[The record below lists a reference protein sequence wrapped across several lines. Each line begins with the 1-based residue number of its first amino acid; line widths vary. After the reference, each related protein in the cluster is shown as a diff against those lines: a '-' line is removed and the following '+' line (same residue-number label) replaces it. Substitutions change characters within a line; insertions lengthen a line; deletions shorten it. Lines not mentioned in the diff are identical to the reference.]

1 VPRTVIQFERLRL
14 SGFKSF
20 VDPVEVPISP
30 GMTGIVGPNGCG
42 KSNLVEALTWVMGET
57 SARQMR
63 GAEMDDV
70 IFGGSATRPSR
81 NLAEAVLVLDNKDRN
96 APAQFNDT
104 DTIEVLRRIDRG
116 RGSTYRVNG
125 KEVRAKDVHILFA
138 DASAGPRSPAIINQG
153 RVGALISS
161 KATDRRSLLEEAAGI
176 GGLHARRH
184 EAELRLRAAEAN
196 LTRLE
201 DVVGAL
207 ANELTALKRQARQAS
222 RYRNLTEHIRD
233 AEIRLLAARWT
244 AAAAALAAALESV
257 TEAER
262 EVETLTGLAAEAGTR
277 QVEAAAQL
285 PELRRHEAEAAAVI
299 QRLAGVRE
307 RLDAE
312 EERIA
317 GAQRELNQ
325 RLAQLAADLDREAA
339 LSADATRA
347 LSALAEE
354 RDALLSARAGH
365 EEREAEARIA
375 ADEAAATA
383 RSLQGELDIAVT
395 QAAAIEAERAAA
407 QRALG
412 EASGRHARLA
422 ARAAELTNQLDRARA
437 EIVDPVAVD
446 AAAAELEAARLRVDG
461 ARGDTAEAERRR
473 AEAQSAY
480 DRARDHL
487 RTLQGERAG
496 LLAEA
501 KALAD
506 LLGRPDEAPLP
517 SLAERV
523 IVPHEF
529 EAALGAALGDDLS
542 APVDVDAP
550 AAWRTLPP
558 LDDVTALPEGAQPLS
573 ALIQAPDTLTRRLSQ
588 TGLVESET
596 GALLQPRLK
605 PGQRLVSRAGD
616 LWRWDGYTLRAGAMA
631 AATARLHHRNRLR
644 DLEPLIAESQR
655 ACNSA
660 EADVAEHAQA
670 SEQAIAGERAA
681 RDALRAAEQDFAQ
694 RREAHATLSAR
705 AVAAAS
711 RLQALTEQDT
721 ATRADLAEAEAAEIA
736 ARDAAAPRPED
747 DLVRARVIDL
757 RAILAERH
765 ARQVETEGRRDRLRG
780 EAAERDR
787 RLSAIDA
794 EQASWTERAGAAERQ
809 SAALTERRAN
819 ATLELERLAALPAAL
834 AEQRA
839 ALRDETLAA
848 EDRRRIAASALAD
861 GEQTQTA
868 ADRAVREAE
877 HALAAAREERVRR
890 EGSVATCREGS
901 KGIAERIAE
910 RLDLSPEDLM
920 ALPEAQEPGDLAE
933 VEARWQKLTRE
944 RDGMGPVN
952 LRAEEEA
959 AELEKRIADLNAE
972 RDDLVAAIAR
982 LRRGIGEL
990 NQEGRQRLL
999 DSFETVNRQ
1008 FTILFT
1014 RLFGGGRAH
1023 LTLTESEDPLEAGLE
1038 IMASPPGKK
1047 LQVLSLLSGGEQAL
1061 TALALLFAVFM
1072 ANPAPVC
1079 VLDEVDAPLDDAN
1092 VDRFCTMVQEIAQAV
1107 RTRFLLVTHHRMTM
1121 ARVDRLFG
1129 VTMAER
1135 GVSTLVSVDLDTAEM
1150 LRERA

>member
-1 VPRTVIQFERLRL
+1 MIHFDRLRL

-57 SARQMR
+57 SARLMR

-81 NLAEAVLVLDNKDRN
+81 NLAEAVLVLDNKERN
-96 APAQFNDT
+96 APSQFNDS
-104 DTIEVLRRIDRG
+104 DTIEVSRRIDRG

-153 RVGALISS
+153 RVGAIISS

-196 LTRLE
+196 LARLE

-207 ANELTALKRQARQAS
+207 ANELTGLKRQARQAS
-222 RYRNLTEHIRD
+222 RYRNLTEHIRA
-233 AEIRLLAARWT
+233 AETRLLAARWT
-244 AAAAALAAALESV
+244 AASSALAATLDGVA
-257 TEAER
+257 EAER
-262 EVETLTGLAAEAGTR
+262 EVETLTGLAAAAGTR
-277 QVEAAAQL
+277 QVEAAAGL
-285 PELRRHEAEAAAVI
+285 PELRRRETECAAEI
-299 QRLAGVRE
+299 QRLLGVRE

-312 EERIA
+312 EERIS
-317 GAQRELNQ
+317 GMQRDLNN
-325 RLAQLAADLDREAA
+325 RLAQIEADLSREAA
-339 LSADATRA
+339 LAADAARA
-347 LSALAEE
+347 LAALTGE
-354 RDALLSARAGH
+354 RDALIAARAGH
-365 EEREAEARIA
+365 EEREAEARQA
-375 ADEAAATA
+375 AEEASAAARA
-383 RSLQGELDIAVT
+383 VQADLDQAVT
-395 QAAAIEAERAAA
+395 QAAAMEAERAAA
-407 QRALG
+407 QRALA
-412 EASGRHARLA
+412 EASTRHARLA
-422 ARAAELTNQLDRARA
+422 ARANELAAQLDRART
-437 EIVDPVAVD
+437 EMVDPALVED
-446 AAAAELEAARLRVDG
+446 ASAQLDQASARVEAQRAA
-461 ARGDTAEAERRR
+461 TSEAESRR
-473 AEAQSAY
+473 AETQSAY
-480 DRARDHL
+480 DRARDTL
-487 RTLQGERAG
+487 RILQGERAG

-517 SLAERV
+517 PLAERV
-523 IVPHEF
+523 IVPPEY

-550 AAWRTLPP
+550 VSWRTLPP
-558 LDDVTALPEGAQPLS
+558 LADFAALPMGAQSMSL
-573 ALIQAPDTLTRRLSQ
+573 LIQAPETLARRLSQ
-588 TGLVESET
+588 TGLVEPGM
-596 GALLQPRLK
+596 GAVLQSQLK

-616 LWRWDGYTLRAGAMA
+616 LWRWDGYTLRAGTMA

-644 DLEPLIAESQR
+644 DLDPLIAESQR
-655 ACNSA
+655 VCNSA
-660 EADVAEHAQA
+660 EADAAELATA
-670 SEQAIAGERAA
+670 SEQATLGERAA
-681 RDALRAAEQDFAQ
+681 RDALRTAEAEFAS
-694 RREAHATLSAR
+694 RRDAQTAIASR
-705 AVAAAS
+705 AAATTS
-711 RLQALTEQDT
+711 RLAALTEQDS
-721 ATRADLAEAEAAEIA
+721 ATRTDLAEAEAAETG
-736 ARDAAAPRPED
+736 ARATAAPRPED
-747 DLVRARVIDL
+747 DVMRARVAEL
-757 RAILAERH
+757 RATLAERH
-765 ARQVETEGRRDRLRG
+765 IRQVETEGRRDRLRG

-787 RLSAIDA
+787 RLAAIEA
-794 EQASWTERAGAAERQ
+794 EQANWTERAGAAERH
-809 SAALTERRAN
+809 SADLIERRTTASG
-819 ATLELERLAALPAAL
+819 ELERLAALPAEL
-834 AEQRA
+834 ARQRET
-839 ALRDETLAA
+839 LRDESLTA
-848 EDRRRIAASALAD
+848 EDHRRIAAAALAD
-861 GEQTQTA
+861 GEQAQTA

-877 HALAAAREERVRR
+877 HALSAAREERVRR
-890 EGSVATCREGS
+890 EGLVAAAREAS
-901 KGIAERIAE
+901 KGVAERIAE
-910 RLDLSPEDLM
+910 RLQLPPEELM
-920 ALPEAQEPGDLAE
+920 TLPEAQDPGDLAE
-933 VEARWQKLTRE
+933 VEARWQRLVRE

-959 AELEKRIADLNAE
+959 ADMEKRIGDLTAE
-972 RDDLVAAIAR
+972 REDLVAAIAR
-982 LRRGIGEL
+982 LRRGISEL

-999 DSFETVNRQ
+999 DSFETVNRE
-1008 FTILFT
+1008 FTVLFT

-1023 LTLTESEDPLEAGLE
+1023 LTLTESDDPLEAGLE

-1092 VDRFCTMVQEIAQAV
+1092 VDRFCSLVHEIGASI

-1135 GVSTLVSVDLDTAEM
+1135 GVSTLVSVDLDTAEV

>member
-1 VPRTVIQFERLRL
+1 MIQFERLRL

-20 VDPVEVPISP
+20 VDPVEVPIAP

-42 KSNLVEALTWVMGET
+42 KSNLVEALAWVMGET
-57 SARQMR
+57 SARLMR
-63 GAEMDDV
+63 GSEMDDV

-81 NLAEAVLVLDNKDRN
+81 NLAEVMMVLDNKERN
-96 APAQFNDT
+96 APSQFNDT
-104 DTIEVLRRIDRG
+104 DSIEVLRRIDRG

-161 KATDRRSLLEEAAGI
+161 KATDRRSLLEDAAGI

-207 ANELTALKRQARQAS
+207 SNELTALKRQARQAS
-222 RYRNLTEHIRD
+222 RYRNLTEHIRA
-233 AEIRLLAARWT
+233 AETRLLAARWS
-244 AAAAALAAALESV
+244 AASAALAAALGAV
-257 TEAER
+257 DEAER

-277 QVEAAAQL
+277 QADAAAQL
-285 PELRRHEAEAAAVI
+285 PDLRRRETECAAVI

-317 GAQRELNQ
+317 GAQRDLNN
-325 RLAQLAADLDREAA
+325 RLTQIAADLDREGA
-339 LSADATRA
+339 LSADAARA
-347 LSALAEE
+347 LTSLVQE
-354 RDALLSARAGH
+354 RDALHSARAGH
-365 EEREAEARIA
+365 DEQEIAARVA
-375 ADEAAATA
+375 ADEAGTAARA
-383 RSLQGELDIAVT
+383 VQSELDTAVT
-395 QAAAIEAERAAA
+395 QAAAMEAERSAA
-407 QRALG
+407 QRALA
-412 EASGRHARLA
+412 EASNRRARLA
-422 ARAAELTNQLDRARA
+422 TRAAELSAQLDRARA
-437 EIVDPVAVD
+437 EIVDPATVD
-446 AAAAELEAARLRVDG
+446 TASGDLESARQRVETQ
-461 ARGDTAEAERRR
+461 RTDTAEAEYRRI
-473 AEAQSAY
+473 EAQSAY
-480 DRARDHL
+480 DQARDLL

-517 SLAERV
+517 PLADRV
-523 IVPHEF
+523 IVPPEY

-550 AAWRTLPP
+550 VAWRTLPP
-558 LDDVTALPEGAQPLS
+558 LADFAALPMGAQSLS
-573 ALIQAPDTLTRRLSQ
+573 TLIEAPATLNRRLSQ
-588 TGLVESET
+588 TGLVEADM
-596 GALLQPRLK
+596 GAVLQPQLK

-616 LWRWDGYTLRAGAMA
+616 LWRWDGYTLRSGTMA

-644 DLEPLIAESQR
+644 DLDPLIADSQR

-660 EADVAEHAQA
+660 EADAVERASA
-670 SEQAIAGERAA
+670 SEQAVAAERDA
-681 RDALRAAEQDFAQ
+681 RNALRAAETEFAQ
-694 RREAHATLSAR
+694 RRDVHAALSAR
-705 AVAAAS
+705 AAAAES
-711 RLQALTEQDT
+711 RLTALVEQATT
-721 ATRADLAEAEAAEIA
+721 TRADLTEAETAEIA
-736 ARDAAAPRPED
+736 AQTTAAPRPED
-747 DLVRARVIDL
+747 DLMRARVVEL
-757 RAILAERH
+757 RALLAERH
-765 ARQVETEGRRDRLRG
+765 SRQVETEGRRDRLRG
-780 EAAERDR
+780 EAVERDR
-787 RLSAIDA
+787 RLAAIDT
-794 EQASWTERAGAAERQ
+794 EQASWTDRAAAAERQ
-809 SAALTERRAN
+809 SAALIERRAT
-819 ATLELERLAALPAAL
+819 ATEELERLAALPGEL
-834 AEQRA
+834 AVQRE
-839 ALRDETLAA
+839 ALRDETLTA
-848 EDRRRIAASALAD
+848 EDQRRVAAAALAD

-890 EGSVATCREGS
+890 EGLVAAAREAS
-901 KGIAERIAE
+901 KGVAERIVE
-910 RLDLSPEDLM
+910 RLEIQPEELM
-920 ALPEAQEPGDLAE
+920 TLPEAQDPGNLDE
-933 VEARWQKLTRE
+933 VEARWQKLIRE

-959 AELEKRIADLNAE
+959 AELEKRIADLTAE

-982 LRRGIGEL
+982 LRRGISEL

-1092 VDRFCTMVQEIAQAV
+1092 VDRFCTMVHEIAQTI

-1135 GVSTLVSVDLDTAEM
+1135 GVSTLVSVDLDTAEL

>member
-1 VPRTVIQFERLRL
+1 LIHFERLRL

-20 VDPVEVPISP
+20 VDAVDVPIAP

-42 KSNLVEALTWVMGET
+42 KSNLVEALAWVMGET
-57 SARQMR
+57 SARLMR

-81 NLAEAVLVLDNKDRN
+81 NLAEASLVLDNKDRN
-96 APAQFNDT
+96 APSQFNDS
-104 DTIEVLRRIDRG
+104 DTIEVIRRIDRG

-196 LTRLE
+196 LARLV

-207 ANELTALKRQARQAS
+207 SQELAGLKKQARQAS
-222 RYRNLTEHIRD
+222 RYRNLSEHIRA
-233 AEIRLLAARWT
+233 AETRLLAARWN
-244 AAAAALAAALESV
+244 AASAQLAATLDGVA
-257 TEAER
+257 EAER
-262 EVETLTGLAAEAGTR
+262 EVETLTGLAA
-277 QVEAAAQL
+277 AAATAQADAASRL
-285 PELRRHEAEAAAVI
+285 PELRRRESECAATI

-312 EERIA
+312 QERIA
-317 GAQRELNQ
+317 GAQRDLNDRVAQ
-325 RLAQLAADLDREAA
+325 FTSDLEREGTLA
-339 LSADATRA
+339 ADATRA
-347 LSALAEE
+347 AALLADERAALVAAREGHEQREEGARLAAEE
-354 RDALLSARAGH
+354 AG
-365 EEREAEARIA
+365 
-375 ADEAAATA
+375 AATRA
-383 RSLQGELDIAVT
+383 VQAELDQAVT
-395 QAAAIEAERAAA
+395 AAAAIDAERAAA
-407 QRALG
+407 QRALA
-412 EASGRHARLA
+412 EASTRRQRLTARAGELAVQLERARVDAVDPALLAGAESQLAEAA
-422 ARAAELTNQLDRARA
+422 ARIEARR
-437 EIVDPVAVD
+437 
-446 AAAAELEAARLRVDG
+446 AAAAEADA
-461 ARGDTAEAERRR
+461 RR
-473 AEAQSAY
+473 AQAQDEY
-480 DRARDHL
+480 DRVRDLL
-487 RTLQGERAG
+487 RTLQAERAG

-506 LLGRPDEAPLP
+506 LLGRPDQAPLP
-517 SLAERV
+517 PLAEQMV
-523 IVPHEF
+523 VPHEY
-529 EAALGAALGDDLS
+529 EAALGAALGDDLA
-542 APVDVDAP
+542 APVDADAP

-558 LDDVTALPEGAQPLS
+558 FEDYPPLPMGAQS
-573 ALIQAPDTLTRRLSQ
+573 FATLITAPATLARRMSQ
-588 TGLVESET
+588 TGLIEPDM
-596 GALLQPRLK
+596 GAVLQRQLR

-616 LWRWDGYTLRAGAMA
+616 LWRWDGYTLRAGTMA

-655 ACNSA
+655 GCNAA
-660 EADVAEHAQA
+660 EADASDRATASDQA
-670 SEQAIAGERAA
+670 TQNDRAA
-681 RDALRAAEQDFAQ
+681 RDGLRAAETEFAA
-694 RREAHATLSAR
+694 RRNEHGAIAAR
-705 AVAAAS
+705 SVAAAS
-711 RLQALTEQDT
+711 RLAALTEQDT
-721 ATRADLAEAEAAEIA
+721 ATRADLAEAEAAESA
-736 ARDAAAPRPED
+736 AQAAAAPRPDD
-747 DLVRARVIDL
+747 DLVRGRVAEL
-757 RAILAERH
+757 RALLAERQL
-765 ARQVETEGRRDRLRG
+765 RQVEAEGRRDRLRG
-780 EAAERDR
+780 EEAERNR
-787 RLSAIDA
+787 RLGAIDG
-794 EQASWTERAGAAERQ
+794 ERAGWIERADAALRHA
-809 SAALTERRAN
+809 AALTERRA
-819 ATLELERLAALPAAL
+819 AAAAELERLAALPAAL
-834 AEQRA
+834 QRQREG
-839 ALRDETLAA
+839 LRDETLAA
-848 EDRRRIAASALAD
+848 EDRRRIAAAALAD
-861 GEQTQTA
+861 GEQAQTA

-890 EGSVATCREGS
+890 EGLVGAAREAS
-901 KGIAERIAE
+901 KGVAERIAE
-910 RLDLSPEDLM
+910 RLQIQPEELM
-920 ALPEAQEPGDLAE
+920 ELPEAQEPGDLAE
-933 VEARWQKLTRE
+933 VEARWQRLVRE

-959 AELEKRIADLNAE
+959 ADMEKRIGDLNAE

-990 NQEGRQRLL
+990 NQEGRQRLV

-1008 FTILFT
+1008 FVVLFT

-1092 VDRFCTMVQEIAQAV
+1092 VDRFCSLVHEIAHGI

-1135 GVSTLVSVDLDTAEM
+1135 GVSTLVTVDLAAAEA